1 MIRDLPGWG
10 PLRRC
15 PLALITEDT
24 WAVMEARR
32 WMKDGFL
39 PAPGGMGEQSETFV
53 QAIRVIDAIVGEVR
67 ERERTAHEEELK
79 RNRQKHGR

>member
-1 MIRDLPGWG
+1 
-10 PLRRC
+10 
-15 PLALITEDT
+15 
-24 WAVMEARR
+24 
-32 WMKDGFL
+32 MKDGFL

-67 ERERTAHEEELK
+67 ERERKAHEEELK